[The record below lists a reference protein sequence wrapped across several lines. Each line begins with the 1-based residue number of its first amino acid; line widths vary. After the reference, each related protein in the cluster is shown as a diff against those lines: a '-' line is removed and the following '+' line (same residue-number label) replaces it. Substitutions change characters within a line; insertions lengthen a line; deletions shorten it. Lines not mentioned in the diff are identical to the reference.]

1 MEVILKPITSLIAWD
16 KNPRTIDATGLNRL
30 KAQLKKLGQYK
41 PLLINQDNIVLG
53 GNMRLKAMLE
63 MGVTE
68 VWVTIVQ
75 THSEQQMLE
84 YALSDNDRAGQYS
97 QEMLNELVIEFPQ
110 LKLDS
115 FSVDALP
122 TVSLKDLID
131 VEPKIMDGADLPTGD
146 HGEYEQITF
155 TLSKDQAE
163 TVKNA
168 MEIAMGMGEFADT
181 NPNKNGNAIN
191 RVCEFFIKDN
201 GNN

>member
-63 MGVTE
+63 MGVSE
-68 VWVTIVQ
+68 AWVTVVE

-97 QEMLNELVIEFPQ
+97 QEMLNQLVIEFPQ

-122 TVSLKDLID
+122 TVSLKNLID
-131 VEPKIMDGADLPTGD
+131 IEPKVMDGADLPTGD

-163 TVKNA
+163 TVKQA
-168 MEIAMGMGEFADT
+168 MDIAKEFGAFADT
-181 NPNKNGNAIN
+181 NPNQNGNAIN

-201 GNN
+201 ATN